1 MTTRCGCWCRSCN
14 GAACSKGN
22 MPARRCAR
30 TWAWRYRA
38 PPTGTPRAGRPSAQ
52 HLQPQQRRVLL
63 PAVNVAVVLGAGALR
78 TRKAHLDRQR
88 GVVVDDDDLGRV
100 AVVEAGNGGA
110 VDDLGVAGVRPVWSR
125 RRRYISERWSLC

>member
-1 MTTRCGCWCRSCN
+1 
-14 GAACSKGN
+14 
-22 MPARRCAR
+22 
-30 TWAWRYRA
+30 
-38 PPTGTPRAGRPSAQ
+38 
-52 HLQPQQRRVLL
+52 LL

-110 VDDLGVAGVRPVWSR
+110 VDDLGVAGAPVSLR
-125 RRRYISERWSLC
+125 IIKHDVNGQPERAGVL